1 MTPTCQ
7 TEPYLTERNW
17 KHKIFILSLLKL
29 NTFDLSLVGF
39 EPIDNFSSTQKLFL
53 ADDLKF
59 Y

>member
-7 TEPYLTERNW
+7 TEPFPTE
-17 KHKIFILSLLKL
+17 ILSLLKL
-29 NTFDLSLVGF
+29 NTVDLSLVGF
-39 EPIDNFSSTQKLFL
+39 ELIDNFSSTQKLFL

>member
-7 TEPYLTERNW
+7 TEPFPTERNW
-17 KHKIFILSLLKL
+17 KHKILILSLLKL
-29 NTFDLSLVGF
+29 NTFDLSLVGL

-53 ADDLKF
+53 ADDLEF